1 MTWRFYYSASWSLGR
16 VVGRIGIGSRGRI
29 KSAMTRITV
38 PHIAAFAIQFASG
51 YILETVVLA
60 ADTTEVAALDQLL
73 KQLLMISLF
82 ETES

>member
-1 MTWRFYYSASWSLGR
+1 
-16 VVGRIGIGSRGRI
+16 
-29 KSAMTRITV
+29 MTRITV